1 MVDISSQKMSS
12 HKFES
17 SILSKDLD
25 WRELN
30 NWQRETVDYRHIPVP
45 AFIRRSPINLNELRS
60 KLLSKSVRLKN
71 ATQSQRLQQISNQDS
86 DMEID

>member
-1 MVDISSQKMSS
+1 MSL
-12 HKFES
+12 HQFE
-17 SILSKDLD
+17 LNVLCKDLD

-45 AFIRRSPINLNELRS
+45 AFVRRSHVNLKELRS

-71 ATQSQRLQQISNQDS
+71 AKKQEGSLKDQQQIMNNQQQDS
-86 DMEID
+86 DMDVE